1 MVLREVSWGSSQ
13 IALPLMGQQTSES
26 QVSMYYTI
34 VNCSFA
40 VILLVRCAG
49 LRESWEYYNEIAGRY
64 DYLYE
69 EPYWRL
75 FHAIVERLL
84 ADHVETLGEVLDIGT
99 GTGRW
104 ALYLAEE
111 GHRVTGVDLAEEML
125 KVASMKAE
133 IAELNVRFLRSNAD
147 NLPFEGESF
156 DYVLAMGDLLSYVKD
171 STKVLKEACRVL
183 KKDGVLIATV
193 DNAWAFLQD
202 FLSRGEYSM
211 AKALIEGG
219 EIPIGD
225 SSLSR
230 KVFVTRPFF
239 PGEVEFR
246 LSENGFDLI
255 DTASV
260 VAFYPYDER
269 ALASRISAAA
279 DWEYKYCRNRETFAS
294 SEHLFFCG
302 RKR

>member
-1 MVLREVSWGSSQ
+1 
-13 IALPLMGQQTSES
+13 
-26 QVSMYYTI
+26 
-34 VNCSFA
+34 
-40 VILLVRCAG
+40 
-49 LRESWEYYNEIAGRY
+49 
-64 DYLYE
+64 
-69 EPYWRL
+69 
-75 FHAIVERLL
+75 
-84 ADHVETLGEVLDIGT
+84 
-99 GTGRW
+99 
-104 ALYLAEE
+104 
-111 GHRVTGVDLAEEML
+111 TGVDLAEEML

-269 ALASRISAAA
+269 ALASRISAAV
-279 DWEYKYCRNRETFAS
+279 DWEYKYCGNRETFAR